1 MKNTIETPTNFMT
14 PKIFETTLEV
24 GIGLLTM
31 ISLHFFQ
38 AKIDPDWHIGSINI
52 DSIINSIACLAG
64 SFAYTRLF
72 MQDEKM
78 NNTQALVS
86 AIVGYTFGVYS
97 AGAWCEYKHIELLS
111 ALAKFWYLIAGFLS
125 MLVMVIA
132 YDFGKG
138 LRKRAVSAG
147 EKMGEVLSNKIKSD
161 EK

>member
-1 MKNTIETPTNFMT
+1 MKTNLQTQTIMHRQ
-14 PKIFETTLEV
+14 IFETSLEIT
-24 GIGLLTM
+24 IGLMTM
-31 ISLHFFQ
+31 FSLHLFQ
-38 AKIDPDWHIGSINI
+38 GQINSEWHFGSINI

-72 MQDEKM
+72 MADEKM

-97 AGAWCEYKHIELLS
+97 AGAWCEWKHLELIS
-111 ALAKFWYLIAGFLS
+111 AMAKFWYLVGGFLS
-125 MLVMVIA
+125 MLAMVLA

-138 LRKRAVSAG
+138 LRKKATTAG
-147 EKMGEVLSNKIKSD
+147 EKMGDFLSNKIKTD

>member
-1 MKNTIETPTNFMT
+1 MKTNVQTQTTMHK
-14 PKIFETTLEV
+14 PIFETALEV
-24 GIGLLTM
+24 TIGLMTM
-31 ISLHFFQ
+31 FSLHFFQ
-38 AKIDPDWHIGSINI
+38 GQASPEWHFGSINI

-97 AGAWCEYKHIELLS
+97 AGAWCEWKHIELVS
-111 ALAKFWYLIAGFLS
+111 AMAKFWYLIGGFLS

-138 LRKRAVSAG
+138 LRKKAIAAG
-147 EKMGEVLSNKIKSD
+147 EKMGDLLSNKIKSD